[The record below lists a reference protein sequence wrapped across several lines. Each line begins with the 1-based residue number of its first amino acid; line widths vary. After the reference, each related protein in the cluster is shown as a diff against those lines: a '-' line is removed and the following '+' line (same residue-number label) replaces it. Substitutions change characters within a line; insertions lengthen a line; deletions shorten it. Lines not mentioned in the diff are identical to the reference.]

1 MAEPTRTMLDPM
13 LPLAGSDA
21 INARQKADSDGQII
35 YQSLSGS
42 IVDGRLTSGMRLP
55 TERALANRFGAAR
68 NTVRRAMA
76 RLADEGLIER
86 HVGRGTFVAKVAAAA
101 PAADEP
107 DFSLGDLLEARLMFE
122 PMLAEL
128 VTERAPDT
136 ALAALSTYL
145 EALNTAATWAEFKEA
160 KYALHLAIVKAS
172 GNAFLVAVFE
182 RIIVTRRKA
191 RWGRPDGHPV
201 PIGAVREAAVRDNA
215 AIVEALRRRDT
226 ATARELIRAYLLRTL
241 MSVGG
246 S

>member
-1 MAEPTRTMLDPM
+1 MLDPM
-13 LPLAGSDA
+13 RQSAGSEA

-42 IVDGRLTSGMRLP
+42 IVEGRLKYGSRLP
-55 TERALANRFGAAR
+55 TERALANRYGAAR
-68 NTVRRAMA
+68 NTVRRAMS
-76 RLADEGLIER
+76 RLAEEGLIER
-86 HVGRGTFVAKVAAAA
+86 HVGRGTFVAKVAAPATA
-101 PAADEP
+101 PLSEP

-128 VTERAPDT
+128 VTERAADT
-136 ALAALSTYL
+136 TLAALSTYL

-172 GNAFLVAVFE
+172 GNAFLVSVFE
-182 RIIVTRRKA
+182 QIIATRRKA
-191 RWGRPDGHPV
+191 GWGRPDAQHV

-215 AIVEALRRRDT
+215 AIVEALCRRDT
-226 ATARELIRAYLLRTL
+226 ETARELIRAYLLRTL

>member
-1 MAEPTRTMLDPM
+1 MLDPM
-13 LPLAGSDA
+13 RQLAGSEA

-42 IVDGRLTSGMRLP
+42 IADGRLTSGTRLP

-68 NTVRRAMA
+68 NTVRRAMS

-86 HVGRGTFVAKVAAAA
+86 HVGRGTFVAKVAA
-101 PAADEP
+101 PARVSLPEP

-128 VTERAPDT
+128 VTERAAET
-136 ALAALSTYL
+136 TLAALSTYL

-172 GNAFLVAVFE
+172 GNAFLVSVFE
-182 RIIVTRRKA
+182 RIIATRRKA
-191 RWGRPDGHPV
+191 GWGRPAGHHV

-215 AIVEALRRRDT
+215 AIVEALCRRDT
-226 ATARELIRAYLLRTL
+226 ETARALIRAYLLRTL